1 MNFIKNLFK
10 KENNRS
16 DAVSFKPTEL
26 QIAISKILVRT
37 AKIDDEFHILEE
49 QKILELLTKYFSLND
64 EDSKNLM
71 QLGISEEKSAT
82 DLYAYTNTIKKSLEL
97 NERKKI
103 IEMMWQIIVTDDNFD
118 PYENNLVWRVAELI
132 GISTRERVQIK
143 KDFLSTLN
151 G

>member
-10 KENNRS
+10 KESSKS
-16 DAVSFKPTEL
+16 DIASFEPTEL
-26 QIAISKILVRT
+26 QIAVSKILVRT

-71 QLGISEEKSAT
+71 ELGIGEEKSAT

-97 NERKKI
+97 SERKKI

-151 G
+151 E

>member
-1 MNFIKNLFK
+1 M
-10 KENNRS
+10 E
-16 DAVSFKPTEL
+16 
-26 QIAISKILVRT
+26 
-37 AKIDDEFHILEE
+37 
-49 QKILELLTKYFSLND
+49 
-64 EDSKNLM
+64 
-71 QLGISEEKSAT
+71 LGISEEKSAT
-82 DLYAYTNTIKKSLEL
+82 DLYTYTNTIKKSLEL

>member
-10 KENNRS
+10 KENSKS
-16 DAVSFKPTEL
+16 DTVSFEPSEL

-49 QKILELLTKYFSLND
+49 QKILELLNKYFSLND

-71 QLGISEEKSAT
+71 ELGISEEKSAT